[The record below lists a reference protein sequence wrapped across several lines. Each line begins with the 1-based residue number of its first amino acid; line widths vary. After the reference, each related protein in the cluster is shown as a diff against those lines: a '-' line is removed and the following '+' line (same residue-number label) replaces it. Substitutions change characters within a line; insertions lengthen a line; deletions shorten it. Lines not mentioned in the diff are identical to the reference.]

1 MMPKGVDHCSACL
14 TPRKTQVQK
23 SLMPKG
29 VDHQRLGRLGK
40 GGKIVQKSLMPK
52 GVDHTKKRTRKRGT
66 RKVQKSL
73 MPKGVD
79 HRLSAMSQL
88 PRPKGRSLFTTP
100 APRPEL

>member
-1 MMPKGVDHCSACL
+1 VQKSLMPKGVDHCSACL

-52 GVDHTKKRTRKRGT
+52 GVDH
-66 RKVQKSL
+66 
-73 MPKGVD
+73 PAIGVYD
-79 HRLSAMSQL
+79 EEGNSCAKIFDAER
-88 PRPKGRSLFTTP
+88 R
-100 APRPEL
+100 